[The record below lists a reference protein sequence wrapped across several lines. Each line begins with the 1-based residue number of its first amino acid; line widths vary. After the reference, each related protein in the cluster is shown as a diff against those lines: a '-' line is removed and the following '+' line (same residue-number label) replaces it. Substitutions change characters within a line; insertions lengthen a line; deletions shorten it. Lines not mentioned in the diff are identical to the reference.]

1 MDGGAGPQGT
11 VARPERTEGKR
22 REKRQ
27 GRHKGRMRRQVG
39 KREQGWCHQHAARK
53 QSPFARYTL
62 LKLTLE
68 QGTVRQLLRYG
79 GECQTPQGWDA
90 ARREQQPNAPD
101 QEGQPDPPI
110 PERAEKTPPVQRSP
124 DVRPYFLHAIHYPLE
139 QINFNIF

>member
-1 MDGGAGPQGT
+1 MDGGAEPEGT
-11 VARPERTEGKR
+11 VARPERTKGKR

-27 GRHKGRMRRQVG
+27 SRHKGRMRWQVG
-39 KREQGWCHQHAARK
+39 KREQGRCYQHAARK
-53 QSPFARYTL
+53 QSPFARHTL
-62 LKLTLE
+62 FKLTLE
-68 QGTVRQLLRYG
+68 QGAVRQLLRYG

-124 DVRPYFLHAIHYPLE
+124 DVRPYFLHAILLPTRASE
-139 QINFNIF
+139 R